1 MFYLHCLSRSDA
13 ERIKSLAE
21 NQKITACPTL
31 ERLKTASPSKN
42 DIIFSDL
49 SYDHPYGI
57 QKKLNRSLCVVMFY
71 DRSVFRNIPP
81 HLIFC
86 NAVFIPEGSDTD
98 EIEKAIKE
106 AEKVSSGIDTLRSVL
121 VGSSSVMEKT
131 RTKIEKAI
139 SSGCMMVHLSG
150 DTGTGKNIAA
160 GEIHRRSGS
169 KTGYIYESCGMLSSE
184 LAESAFFGHSK
195 GAFSGA
201 TEEREGLLA
210 EADGTT
216 FFLDE
221 IEDMSLGMQSKL
233 LHVLETGEYR
243 QLGRDKMKKTN
254 FRLITASNVDLREL
268 IEKKLLRKDFFYRL
282 SSFSIRMPSLSEH
295 MEDIPEIISH
305 YEAVLGIH
313 PDKRITD
320 YLPFMDHNYPG
331 NVRELQTMVKLHHLN
346 LDEEGFRTLER

>member
-57 QKKLNRSLCVVMFY
+57 QKKLNRSLCFVMFY

-86 NAVFIPEGSDTD
+86 NAVFIPEGSDTE

-106 AEKVSSGIDTLRSVL
+106 AETVSSRIDTLRSVL

-243 QLGRDKMKKTN
+243 QLGKDKMLKSA
-254 FRLITASNVDLREL
+254 FRLITASNIDLKELLREN
-268 IEKKLLRKDFFYRL
+268 KLRKDFYYRL
-282 SSFSIRMPSLSEH
+282 SPVMIRMPSLAEH
-295 MEDIPEIISH
+295 KEDIPELISH
-305 YEAVLGIH
+305 FEASIGIH
-313 PDKRITD
+313 PNNRILD
-320 YLPFMDHNYPG
+320 YTSFMDYDYPG
-331 NVRELQTMVKLHHLN
+331 NVRELFSMIMLHHLGI
-346 LDEEGFRTLER
+346 DEEEVH